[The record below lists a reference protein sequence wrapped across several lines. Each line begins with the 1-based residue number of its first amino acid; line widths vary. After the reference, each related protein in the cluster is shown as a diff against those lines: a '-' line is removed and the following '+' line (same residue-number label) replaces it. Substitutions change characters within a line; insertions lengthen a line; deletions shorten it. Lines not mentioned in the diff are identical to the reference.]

1 MSNAIN
7 DRYIAVLHEELVPA
21 LGCTEPIA
29 LAYASALARQEL
41 GALPDRITAVCSG
54 NIVKNVKGVTV
65 PNSGGQKGIKAA
77 VILGAVGGNAGR
89 KLEVLTDIS
98 DEDIRKTREL
108 EAAGFCTVELAEGEE
123 NLYIRIEAER
133 GADRVT
139 VEIAGSHTNV
149 TRIERNGQSVFSQ
162 GRSAAAGADPEAA
175 AGADPEAGPG
185 GPAGAKPVGNHAFME
200 FAGILRFAEEV
211 DLRALSPL
219 LEMQIEY
226 NSRIAEE
233 GIRNPYGV
241 NTGKKLLDI
250 YGDDLAIRARA
261 KAAAGSDARMG
272 GSDLAVVINSG
283 SGNQGLTV
291 SLPVIEYAQD
301 LGCDIK
307 ALYRALIISNL
318 TSIYIKEKIG
328 SLSAFCGAVSAGA
341 GSSAGITYLLG
352 GTEQQI
358 QKAVSN
364 TIAIASGVV
373 CDGAKPSCAAK
384 VSLSVDAAIMASK
397 MAMSNENYAGGDGI
411 VMDDIEATINNV
423 ARLGRDG
430 MKETDLEILSMM
442 LC

>member
-1 MSNAIN
+1 MKTDLLEKYALL
-7 DRYIAVLHEELVPA
+7 LHEELVPA

-149 TRIERNGQSVFSQ
+149 TRIERNGQAVFSQ
-162 GRSAAAGADPEAA
+162 GRGAA

-200 FAGILRFAEEV
+200 FAGILRFAEEA

-364 TIAIASGVV
+364 TIAIAAGVV

-384 VSLSVDAAIMASK
+384 VSLSVDAAIMASR

-411 VMDDIEATINNV
+411 VMDDIEATIDNV